1 MPKETATNYHSG
13 RLKRHAIP
21 VIVWV
26 IAVGV
31 IAYMLSNRNE
41 RFMVRGIARG
51 EICQVTSTDT
61 ARIKSVKVKLFQ
73 KVRKGD
79 ILAVLDDSQIQAEIK
94 TAQTQLGCYM
104 AERDEIKNR
113 MSVEAA
119 NRKMEWQANQ
129 RQFTNNVEE
138 TRLKKMSLEAAIK
151 TGKVRLNALRVE
163 IDITKQLLAENA
175 VARYEL
181 DKVQYSFDALASEIQ
196 ENEKVL
202 QQTLS
207 DLANVQ
213 KRASDYT
220 ATPPADPSVE
230 NALKRIEKSV
240 EVQNKLI
247 NELRVAQTAMT
258 LRSPLEGV
266 MIQVNCTEGGTIR
279 PVAPGF
285 IISGNQVEEV
295 VAYLGEGQMNDLH
308 ENVKVELIKTSN
320 PSGIALSKVVS
331 VSPVMELMPERLW
344 QNPNVPQWGRAFIM
358 NVPLNMKLRNGE
370 QIGIRL

>member
-1 MPKETATNYHSG
+1 MPKDTGTNYLSS
-13 RLKRHAIP
+13 RFRRHAAP
-21 VIVWV
+21 VIVWLM
-26 IAVGV
+26 AVGV
-31 IAYMLSNRNE
+31 IAFMFNHRNE
-41 RFMVRGIARG
+41 RYMVRGIARG

-94 TAQTQLGCYM
+94 TAETQLGCYR

-113 MSVEAA
+113 MAVEAA
-119 NRKMEWQANQ
+119 NLRMEWQANQ
-129 RQFTNNVEE
+129 RQFTNDLEE
-138 TRLKKMSLEAAIK
+138 TRLKKMALEAAIK
-151 TGKVRLNALRVE
+151 TGKVRLNALKVE
-163 IDITKQLLAENA
+163 IEITQQLLAENA

-181 DKVQYSFDALASEIQ
+181 DKVQYSYDALASEIE
-196 ENEKVL
+196 ENEKAL
-202 QQTLS
+202 EQTVS
-207 DLANVQ
+207 DLGHVQ
-213 KRASDYT
+213 ERASHSA
-220 ATPPADPSVE
+220 ATPPVDPSVE
-230 NALKRIEKSV
+230 NALERVEKSV

-247 NELRVAQTAMT
+247 DELRVAQAAMT
-258 LRSPLEGV
+258 LRSPLAGV
-266 MIQVNCTEGGTIR
+266 VIQVNCTEGGTIR

-295 VAYLGEGQMNDLH
+295 VAYLGEGQMNALH
-308 ENVKVELIKTSN
+308 ENVKVELIKTSQ

-358 NVPLNMKLRNGE
+358 NVPLNMELRNGE